1 MNYRIGSFNLK
12 NFGAYADF
20 DTANSQRRDFD
31 KIAQII
37 HEEDLDIVAFQE
49 ILGEGKGL
57 KRLLEQYVQ
66 SPWRPW
72 DFCWASPRE
81 SSDPTKCGKDLRGE
95 GYAYIWNK
103 RKFKKSASQS
113 ILADENER
121 FEPRIL
127 NSLSNDVNTDCSIFA
142 RTPYYLRLEPCY
154 GGFFELR
161 FLNVHIY
168 YGSALL
174 SDVQKRKVEYDLL
187 VQEIYPRIAQ
197 QRYGNFRPAYTIALG
212 DYNLNMRLFSPGR
225 RDCLTE
231 AYSQANYQVRTIQEQ
246 LSTLRKTTGPQ
257 TGPRRSAPLINKNE
271 QLANN
276 YDHFSYSP
284 ELSPFEVVSCRTI
297 DAVSKY
303 CGGDYSYYYNH
314 ISDHLPVLLEIEI

>member
-1 MNYRIGSFNLK
+1 MRYRIGSFNLK

-20 DTANSQRRDFD
+20 DSVDAPRRDFD

-37 HEEDLDIVAFQE
+37 REEDLDVVAFQE
-49 ILGEGKGL
+49 ILSEGKGL
-57 KRLLEQYVQ
+57 QRLLEQYVK
-66 SPWRPW
+66 SPWHPW
-72 DFCWASPRE
+72 DFCWAAPRE
-81 SSDPTKCGKDLRGE
+81 SSDPTKCGKDMRGE

-103 RKFKKSASQS
+103 RKFRKSASQS
-113 ILADENER
+113 ILADENEV

-127 NSLSNDVNTDCSIFA
+127 NSLSNDVNVDCSIFA
-142 RTPYYLRLEPCY
+142 RAPYYLRLEPCY

-161 FLNVHIY
+161 FLNIHIY

-187 VQEIYPRIAQ
+187 TQEVYPRIAQ
-197 QRYGNFRPAYTIALG
+197 RRYGNFRPAYTIAMG
-212 DYNLNMRLFSPGR
+212 DYNLNIFYPGR

-231 AYSQANYQVRTIQEQ
+231 TYGQTNYQVRTIQDQ
-246 LSTLRKTTGPQ
+246 LSTLRKPSGTQANTRKH
-257 TGPRRSAPLINKNE
+257 TLFAKKDN

-284 ELSPFEVVSCRTI
+284 ELSPFEIVSCQTI

-303 CGGDYSYYYNH
+303 CGGDYSYYYDH
-314 ISDHLPVLLEIEI
+314 ISDHLPVLMEIEI